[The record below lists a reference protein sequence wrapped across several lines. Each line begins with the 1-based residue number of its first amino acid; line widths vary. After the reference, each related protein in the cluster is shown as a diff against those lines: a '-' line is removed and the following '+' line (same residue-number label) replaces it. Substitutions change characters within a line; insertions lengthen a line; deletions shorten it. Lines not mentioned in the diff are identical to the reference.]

1 MRPVE
6 VKEALVGCAS
16 EFLNVDPEA
25 TIGNFLLWE
34 EEQQGGGAQEEEEE
48 GAEEHGGDGEA
59 RHGRLPN
66 LALLASDGRS
76 HHSLAHSVCFTY
88 SLPLLPFFTSTTILL
103 GLSIMK
109 LDVDKSGDNAGAAGL
124 LLLLVA
130 PAVSVIGILLW
141 LARARSNLEPAI
153 QELHRRHGP
162 VLTLSFL
169 SPRPTIFVSRHVVPH
184 RALVRCNTA
193 FASRPPAIVPFCVL
207 TTSQCTVSSTP
218 CPNMWVTH

>member
-25 TIGNFLLWE
+25 TIGNLLLWE

-76 HHSLAHSVCFTY
+76 HHGLAHSVCFTY

-141 LARARSNLEPAI
+141 LARARSNLEPACPHP
-153 QELHRRHGP
+153 QLP
-162 VLTLSFL
+162 L
-169 SPRPTIFVSRHVVPH
+169 PTPDHLRLE
-184 RALVRCNTA
+184 AC
-193 FASRPPAIVPFCVL
+193 RPP
-207 TTSQCTVSSTP
+207 P
-218 CPNMWVTH
+218 CARPVQHRVCQPAACYCAFLRAHY